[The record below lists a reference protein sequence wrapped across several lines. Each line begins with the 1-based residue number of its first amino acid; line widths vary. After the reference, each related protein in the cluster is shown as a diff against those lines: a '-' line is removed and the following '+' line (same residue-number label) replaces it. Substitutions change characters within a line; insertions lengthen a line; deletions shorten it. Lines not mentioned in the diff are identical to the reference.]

1 VLPHREPPQLIV
13 EVAAL
18 LPDLAPLRRV
28 EQARPRRRAAAF
40 TTSTR
45 STRCPARSEGPCS
58 PCSMGSA
65 SSVVAAWD
73 HLSDGVATLAKP
85 EAEQREVVA
94 LVQSLKKEIV
104 E

>member
-1 VLPHREPPQLIV
+1 
-13 EVAAL
+13 
-18 LPDLAPLRRV
+18 
-28 EQARPRRRAAAF
+28 
-40 TTSTR
+40 
-45 STRCPARSEGPCS
+45 
-58 PCSMGSA
+58 MGSA